1 MGKLWNWFRDS
12 QSRSRL
18 TRERR
23 VDPFRPVER
32 GVKRGRYL
40 PTDEDLG
47 YQDGFRFEAEARSS
61 RLSPKEKVR
70 SAEKAAR
77 LQAEGSVQY
86 RTAFQEGVEGFRN
99 QVREGKII
107 P

>member
-12 QSRSRL
+12 QSRA
-18 TRERR
+18 RR
-23 VDPFRPVER
+23 ARDPFRSLER
-32 GVKRGRYL
+32 GVKRRGYL

-61 RLSPKEKVR
+61 MLSPKEKAR
-70 SAEKAAR
+70 SAQKAAR
-77 LQAEGSVQY
+77 LQAEGSAQY
-86 RTAFQEGVEGFRN
+86 RTAFQEGAEGFRN

>member
-1 MGKLWNWFRDS
+1 M
-12 QSRSRL
+12 
-18 TRERR
+18 
-23 VDPFRPVER
+23 ER
-32 GVKRGRYL
+32 GVKRGSYL

-47 YQDGFRFEAEARSS
+47 YQDGFRFEAEARGSG
-61 RLSPKEKVR
+61 LSPTEKAR

-77 LQAEGSVQY
+77 LQAEGSAQY
-86 RTAFQEGVEGFRN
+86 RTAFREGIKGFRN